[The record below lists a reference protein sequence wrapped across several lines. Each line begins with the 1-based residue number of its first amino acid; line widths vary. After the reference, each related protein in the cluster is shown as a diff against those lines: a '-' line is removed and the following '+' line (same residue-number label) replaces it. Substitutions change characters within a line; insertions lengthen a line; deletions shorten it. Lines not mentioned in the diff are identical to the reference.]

1 MHFYEANDK
10 EADLKKKKKKAK
22 LNGSNIG
29 LKSTCISTMHF
40 KAPWK
45 SIWKRKE
52 GSEAL
57 RGRVP

>member
-10 EADLKKKKKKAK
+10 EADFFFLKKAK

>member
-1 MHFYEANDK
+1 MYFYEANDK
-10 EADLKKKKKKAK
+10 EADFFFFKAN

-29 LKSTCISTMHF
+29 LKSACICTMHF

>member
-10 EADLKKKKKKAK
+10 EADFFFKKKAK